1 MLSREKFNDYAAQ
14 GYNRIPLVR
23 EVLADLETPL
33 SVFRKLTG
41 DRAFSY
47 LLESVH
53 GGETWG
59 RYSIIGPPCA
69 RRLEVFGNR
78 VCEINGEQ
86 RETRSTHQPLEAVRA
101 FLQQFRSPPLRGL
114 PRFSGGL
121 VGYFGYETVRHI
133 EPHLA
138 QGELEREPD
147 APDML
152 WLLSEQVAVFD
163 NLHGRLLLIQHV
175 DPALPDA
182 YDRGVETLTGLLDR
196 LQVPAPV
203 DEVPPA
209 PADEA
214 IHYAFPQADF
224 EVAVERCREYI
235 RAGDV
240 FQVALSQRMSRRFAA
255 PALDLYRALRTT
267 NPSPYLYYLN
277 TAPISIVGSSPEILV
292 RLNHREVIVRPIA
305 GTRPRGGDPQAD
317 ARLAAELAADPKEL
331 AEHLMLLDLGRNDI
345 GRISETGSVKVREQM
360 QIERYSHVMHLVSE
374 VAGHLRGGLDWLQVI
389 KATFPAGTLSGAPK
403 VRAMEIIEEI
413 EPHPRGVYAGAI
425 GYISW
430 NGSHMDL
437 AIAIRT
443 ALVASGRLYVQA
455 GAGIVADSKPAREWQ
470 ETLDKGRALFAAAE
484 WAEAGLTR
492 TLEDEEGEED

>member
-23 EVLADLETPL
+23 EVLADMETPL

-41 DRAFSY
+41 DRPFSY

-69 RRLEVFGNR
+69 RRLEVFGDR

-86 RETRSTHQPLEAVRA
+86 RETRTTCQPLEAVRA

-114 PRFSGGL
+114 PRFCGGL

-138 QGELEREPD
+138 QGEALREVD

-175 DPALPDA
+175 DPKLEDA
-182 YDRGVETLTGLLDR
+182 YDRGVETLTGLLEL
-196 LQVPAPV
+196 LQTPGPAAKS
-203 DEVPPA
+203 PA
-209 PADEA
+209 APGTPEID
-214 IHYAFPQADF
+214 YAFPQADF
-224 EVAVERCREYI
+224 EAAVERCRDYI

-240 FQVALSQRMSRRFAA
+240 FQVALSQRMSRPFAA

-267 NPSPYLYYLN
+267 NPSPYLYYVN
-277 TAPISIVGSSPEILV
+277 AAPISIVGSSPEILV

-305 GTRPRGGDPQAD
+305 GTRPRGAD
-317 ARLAAELAADPKEL
+317 AKADAQLAAELAADPKEL

-345 GRISETGSVKVREQM
+345 GRIAETGSVKVREQM

-374 VAGHLRGGLDWLQVI
+374 VAGHLRGGLDWLEVI

-425 GYISW
+425 GYIGW
-430 NGSHMDL
+430 NGNMDL

-455 GAGIVADSKPAREWQ
+455 GAGIVADSQPEREWQ

-484 WAEAGLTR
+484 WAEAGLSR
-492 TLEDEEGEED
+492 ALEADE

>member
-1 MLSREKFNDYAAQ
+1 MLSRQQFDDYAAQ

-33 SVFRKLTG
+33 SVFRKLTR
-41 DRAFSY
+41 DRPFSY

-59 RYSIIGPPCA
+59 RYSIIGPPCT
-69 RRLEVFGNR
+69 RRLEVFRNR
-78 VCEINGEQ
+78 VCEIDGDR
-86 RETRSTHQPLEAVRA
+86 RETRDAQPPLEAVRA

-114 PRFSGGL
+114 PRFCGGL

-138 QGELEREPD
+138 QSDRRAAPD

-163 NLHGRLLLIQHV
+163 NLHGRLLLIHHA

-182 YDRGVETLTGLLDR
+182 YDRGAEALAELLDL
-196 LQVPAPV
+196 LQAPLPA
-203 DEVPPA
+203 EETRAA
-209 PADEA
+209 PAAAEPD
-214 IHYAFPQADF
+214 YAFPRTEF
-224 EVAVERCREYI
+224 EWAVERCREYI

-240 FQVALSQRMSRRFAA
+240 FQVALSQQMSRPFGAR
-255 PALDLYRALRTT
+255 ALDLYRALRTT
-267 NPSPYLYYLN
+267 NPSPYLYYMN
-277 TAPISIVGSSPEILV
+277 AAPLHIVGSSPEILV

-305 GTRPRGGDPQAD
+305 GTRPRGADAESD
-317 ARLAAELAADPKEL
+317 ARLAAELEADPKEL

-345 GRISETGSVKVREQM
+345 GRIAETGSVKVRERM

-374 VAGHLRGGLDWLQVI
+374 VAGHLRGGLDWLEVI

-425 GYISW
+425 GYIGW
-430 NGSHMDL
+430 NGNMDL

-443 ALVASGRLYVQA
+443 GLVSDGRLYVQA
-455 GAGIVADSKPAREWQ
+455 GAGIVADSQPEREWQ
-470 ETLDKGRALFAAAE
+470 ETLDKGRALFAAAD

-492 TLEDEEGEED
+492 ALEED

>member
-1 MLSREKFNDYAAQ
+1 MLSRRQFDEYAAQ

-23 EVLADLETPL
+23 EVLADMETPL
-33 SVFRKLTG
+33 SVFRKLT
-41 DRAFSY
+41 RNQPFSY

-59 RYSIIGPPCA
+59 RYSIIGPPCK
-69 RRLEVFGNR
+69 RRLEVFR
-78 VCEINGEQ
+78 CQVCEINGEHRDT
-86 RETRSTHQPLEAVRA
+86 RETDQPLEAVQA
-101 FLQQFRSPPLRGL
+101 FLRQFRSPPLRGL

-133 EPHLA
+133 EPHLSQNHRA
-138 QGELEREPD
+138 ALPA

-163 NLHGRLLLIQHV
+163 NLHGRLLLIHHA
-175 DPALPDA
+175 DPAEAKA
-182 YDRGVETLTGLLDR
+182 YDRGAGALTELLDR
-196 LQVPAPV
+196 LQAPLPP
-203 DEVPPA
+203 DEPPA
-209 PADEA
+209 KTAPAE
-214 IHYAFPQADF
+214 INYAFPRAEF
-224 EVAVERCREYI
+224 EYAVERCREYI

-240 FQVALSQRMSRRFAA
+240 FQVALSQQMSRPFTA

-267 NPSPYLYYLN
+267 NPSPYLYYVN
-277 TAPISIVGSSPEILV
+277 AAPLHIVGSSPEILV

-305 GTRPRGGDPQAD
+305 GTRPRGADAQAD
-317 ARLAAELAADPKEL
+317 AKLAAELQADPKEL
-331 AEHLMLLDLGRNDI
+331 AEHLMLLDLGRNDV
-345 GRISETGSVKVREQM
+345 GRIAEIGSVQVREQM

-374 VAGHLRGGLDWLQVI
+374 VVGRLRSELDWLGVI

-413 EPHPRGVYAGAI
+413 EPQPRGVYAGAL
-425 GYISW
+425 GYLGW
-430 NGSHMDL
+430 NGNLDL

-443 ALVASGRLYVQA
+443 GLVQDNRLYVQA
-455 GAGIVADSKPAREWQ
+455 GAGIVADSQPEREWQ

-492 TLEDEEGEED
+492 TLGD